1 MRMRYR
7 YVTYRYTD
15 GSQQQLERHYRQLL
29 QDALR
34 QSQQAI
40 SQRSSTWRPSADIR
54 ESEQLITV
62 KIELAGMKEEDIDVT
77 LYEDALI
84 VSGERRDD
92 TEQDENLYYHEA
104 QIRYGPFRV
113 EVLLLFPIER
123 DKIEARYENGF
134 LWVDLPKLP
143 AKEPERVQVKRS
155 VTNEDAIE
163 IEIDNE

>member
-29 QDALR
+29 QDTL
-34 QSQQAI
+34 QQGQQTI
-40 SQRSSTWRPSADIR
+40 PQRSSTWRPFADIR
-54 ESEQLITV
+54 ESDEMITM

-77 LYEDALI
+77 LYEDALV

-92 TEQDENLYYHEA
+92 SEQGANLYYHEA

-113 EVLLLFPIER
+113 EVILLFPIVRENV
-123 DKIEARYENGF
+123 EARYENGF

-143 AKEPERVQVKRS
+143 KKEPERIQIRHNITS
-155 VTNEDAIE
+155 DEETHEATE
-163 IEIDNE
+163 

>member
-1 MRMRYR
+1 MRMRFR

-34 QSQQAI
+34 QSQQSI
-40 SQRSSTWRPSADIR
+40 SRRSSTWRPFADIR
-54 ESEQLITV
+54 ESNEKITV

-77 LYEDALI
+77 LYEDALV

-92 TEQDENLYYHEA
+92 SEQSENIYYHEA

-113 EVLLLFPIER
+113 EVLLLFPIAHKEV
-123 DKIEARYENGF
+123 EARYENGF

-143 AKEPERVQVKRS
+143 AKEPERVQIKRS
-155 VTNEDAIE
+155 VTNEEKTNEVIE
-163 IEIDNE
+163 